1 MQLFEILGDNFFKPL
16 TSKYHDIFADCLIII
31 YETYN
36 NELSYGV
43 DKEYIIDKLVT
54 YFENKQSNNI
64 VFEDDT
70 ESIAITP
77 REKAQAIIRKLKD
90 CNWIE
95 LEQSL
100 EYKTLITLLS
110 HSVTIIQS
118 LRSITKNNELEYEA
132 SVSTIYS
139 ILNNKKS
146 YDKPYQYA
154 IKEVYYKTKELISE
168 LKKLNSNIKNYI
180 DSITMDKDTKDI
192 IEMFFEYQNNIFSKP
207 FRRIHTSENISIFR
221 KSIIE
226 KLKYILNDENIL
238 NLSTNGYMKV
248 EECSNF
254 EVAKETIIN
263 MINNI
268 IYAFE
273 YTYDDIVKDI
283 NYRNSKYIESA
294 IARAKFLLSNNNDI
308 EGKINQILRSMVE
321 DINVNNQ
328 SLNDYI
334 SSDLEPLFE
343 IIPQG
348 FIDNQSLAVI
358 PIDRK
363 TGIPEEIYVDNSIS
377 QTERNQLKEKLKHQ
391 QENKFSKKNINRYVI
406 NILKDRPYILASQL
420 ELCVKRDVIRIIYIK
435 LYANTDKVDYTI
447 TNVNNKIVKSSFEFM
462 DFKIERIHKI

>member
-54 YFENKQSNNI
+54 YFENKQSSDI

-192 IEMFFEYQNNIFSKP
+192 IEMFFEYQNDIFSKP

-308 EGKINQILRSMVE
+308 EGKINQILRNMVE
-321 DINVNNQ
+321 DININNE

-334 SSDLEPLFE
+334 SSDLESLFE

-363 TGIPEEIYVDNSIS
+363 TSIPEEIYVDNNIS
-377 QTERNQLKEKLKHQ
+377 QTERNQLKEKLKYQ
-391 QENKFSKKNINRYVI
+391 QENKFSKKNINKYVM
-406 NILKDRPYILASQL
+406 NILKDKPYILASQL
-420 ELCVKRDVIRIIYIK
+420 ELSIKRDMIRIIYIK
-435 LYANTDKVDYTI
+435 LYANAGKVDYI
-447 TNVNNKIVKSSFEFM
+447 VTNVNNKIVKSNFEFM
-462 DFKIERIHKI
+462 DFKIERINKI